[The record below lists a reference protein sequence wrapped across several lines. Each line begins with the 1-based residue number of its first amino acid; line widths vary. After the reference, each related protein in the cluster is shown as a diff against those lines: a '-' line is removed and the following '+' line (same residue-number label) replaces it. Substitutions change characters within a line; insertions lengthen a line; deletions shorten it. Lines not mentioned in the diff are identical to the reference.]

1 MAEVKCPKEI
11 GYEGGCKVS
20 WLTYATREDAEVASG
35 FAAREA
41 HRKAGLGYD
50 FGYQSPGS
58 ITEHE
63 DGTFTVV
70 WP

>member
-1 MAEVKCPKEI
+1 MAEVRCPEEI

-20 WLTYATREDAEVASG
+20 WRPYATREDAEVASG
-35 FAAREA
+35 FAMRAA
-41 HRKAGLGYD
+41 HERAALGYD
-50 FGYQSPGS
+50 FGYQSPGA
-58 ITEHE
+58 ITDNE